1 MSSIETTTAG
11 QGPAGN
17 PNGNRVSTQVS
28 QTLTPVRARVNLFSV
43 SSAHAVIH
51 ATVVLMP
58 LIYPILH
65 TQYGFTYTEIGL
77 LTSIP
82 NLLGGLLQVAFGYL
96 GRYVSRK
103 LLIGVG
109 NVFVGISMFLTGTAT
124 TFGPFLGW
132 GVLRSTAGAPQH
144 PVGSAM
150 LTDTYP
156 PQRRGFALAAHV
168 AGGNLGT
175 LVVPAIG
182 TYLIT
187 RFGWQP
193 ALMLFALPGLLAGT
207 LVVIFAKEPG
217 RVVRTTR
224 AETASKSRRGRW
236 LTAAT
241 RPLQHRV
248 VVLVIVASMVAAGG
262 RGLGVLTTY
271 LPLYLGIDLKLNST
285 VVGFLFTVLLIGSV
299 VGPLFGGRISD
310 AIGPKSALLGTY
322 FLAAPLMLLLP
333 LVGTLDPEVWLL
345 FLAVALVGLSAYI
358 ESPLLQAYLAD
369 ASPDDE
375 RDAAFGWYFTLAFG
389 VGSLWGTAVGALI
402 DYTGSFPLAFVAMA
416 LSYAAAG
423 VVVLFIPRIQRT

>member
-1 MSSIETTTAG
+1 
-11 QGPAGN
+11 
-17 PNGNRVSTQVS
+17 
-28 QTLTPVRARVNLFSV
+28 
-43 SSAHAVIH
+43 
-51 ATVVLMP
+51 MP

-65 TQYGFTYTEIGL
+65 TQYGFSYTEIGL

-109 NVFVGISMFLTGTAT
+109 NIFVGVSMFFTGTAT
-124 TFGPFLGW
+124 TFGAFLGW

-144 PVGSAM
+144 PVGSAL

-156 PQRRGFALAAHV
+156 PQRRGSALAAHV

-175 LVVPAIG
+175 LAVPAIG
-182 TYLIT
+182 TFLIT

-207 LVVIFAKEPG
+207 LVVVCAKEPG
-217 RVVRTTR
+217 RVLR
-224 AETASKSRRGRW
+224 AAPAEKASQSRGGAW
-236 LTAAT
+236 LAAAI
-241 RPLQHRV
+241 RPLQNRI

-299 VGPLFGGRISD
+299 VGPLFGGRVSD
-310 AIGPKSALLGTY
+310 AIGPKPALLGTY

-333 LVGTLDPEVWLL
+333 LVGALDPTVWLL
-345 FLAVALVGLSAYI
+345 FIAVALVGLSAYI
-358 ESPLLQAYLAD
+358 ESPLLQAYMAD
-369 ASPDDE
+369 ASSDDE
-375 RDAAFGWYFTLAFG
+375 RDATFGWYFTLAFG
-389 VGSLWGTAVGALI
+389 VGSLWGVAVGALI
-402 DYTGSFPLAFVAMA
+402 DHTGSFPLAFVVMA
-416 LSYAAAG
+416 LSYVAAG
-423 VVVLFIPRIQRT
+423 VIVLFIPRIGRTINSVARS